1 MSYVTINPVNN
12 QEVARYDCFDEA
24 RIEQILEETYT
35 AQKRWFIDYTFAQ
48 RAEILRKI
56 AQLLRE
62 RADEY
67 GRIISLEM
75 GKLLREAR
83 GEVNKCALVCEYYA
97 DQAESFLASEPIHI
111 NDQTKAFVMYQPL
124 GVVLG
129 VMPWNFPFWQV
140 FRYVAPAL
148 MTGNGCLLKHAS
160 NVPQCALAIEQ
171 VIYDAGL
178 PEPVFKNLLIRASQV
193 NTVIAS
199 PFVQAVTLTGSEP
212 AGRAVASAAGQH
224 LKKSVLELGGSD
236 PFIVLADA
244 DIEWAASQAVIS
256 RYLNCGQSCIAAKRF
271 ILVPEIADAFLACF
285 AEKVKALTFGDPL
298 AEQTSLAPMARVDL
312 RDELHQQVQE
322 SIAQGAQAY
331 LGCSLPSDIQGA
343 YYPASILDNVLPS
356 CRAWHEEL
364 FGPVAIV
371 IRAQNENDAIR
382 IANASRFGLGGSVW
396 TRDLERGE
404 RFAHC
409 VQSGSIFVNQFVQS
423 DPRLPF
429 GGIKDSGYGRE
440 LSLHGIR
447 EFVNAKTVSIKL
459 D

>member
-1 MSYVTINPVNN
+1 MAYISINPVTN
-12 QEVARYDCFDEA
+12 QEINRYDCLDDQQ
-24 RIEQILEETYT
+24 IEQVLEETYR
-35 AQKRWFIDYTFAQ
+35 AQKRWLIQYSFVQ
-48 RAEILRKI
+48 RAEILRKM

-62 RADEY
+62 RADQY

-97 DQAESFLASEPIHI
+97 ENAEKFLTSEPIQI
-111 NDQTKAFVMYQPL
+111 NDQTKAFVMYQAL

-148 MTGNGCLLKHAS
+148 MAGNGCLLKHAS
-160 NVPQCALAIEQ
+160 NVPQCALAIEE

-178 PEPVFKNLLIRASQV
+178 PEPVFKNLLISADQV
-193 NTVIAS
+193 KKVIAS

-212 AGRAVASAAGQH
+212 AGRAVAREAGYH

-244 DIEWAASQAVIS
+244 DLEWAAAQAVTS

-271 ILVPEIADAFLACF
+271 ILVPEIAEAFLALF
-285 AEKVKALTFGDPL
+285 AEKVKQLTAGDPL
-298 AEQTSLAPMARVDL
+298 EETTLLGPMARCDL
-312 RDELHQQVQE
+312 RDELHQQVQA
-322 SIAQGAQAY
+322 SLQQGAVAY
-331 LGCSLPSDIQGA
+331 LGCTLPETTGA
-343 YYPASILDNVLPS
+343 YYPASILDQVTPD

-371 IRAQNENDAIR
+371 IRAKDESDAIR

-396 TRDLERGE
+396 TRDLKRGE
-404 RFAHC
+404 IFAHC

-440 LSLHGIR
+440 LSSQGIR
-447 EFVNAKTVSIKL
+447 EFVNVKTVSIKL